1 MGGAVTM
8 MARVYMRAGRQVNCA
23 GSGAANERW
32 HSGTESGQI
41 VPML

>member
-23 GSGAANERW
+23 GSGAANARW
-32 HSGTESGQI
+32 HSGRESGQI
-41 VPML
+41 APML